1 MLAFALVTLLASP
14 VARPLLVTVDDLPI
28 AAGSLHPA
36 PAERRRITDGLL
48 AALGRHHVPA
58 VGLVTW
64 GNLVDPADPALLEAW
79 LAAGHELGSHSD
91 HHLNLTKADA
101 GAWVADVEAGRGQL
115 DAFLRARGRPLR
127 FFRFP
132 FLNEGDT
139 EAKLD
144 AARGWLAGHALR
156 NLTVTI
162 DDQDWSFERP
172 WVEAERAGDAASLAA
187 VREDYLAAL
196 RLSVRHHEASGD
208 RLLGRTS
215 PQVLLLH
222 ANQVGAENWDRLFS
236 WLEQTGHRFATADE
250 VLADPVF
257 AELPRLPASHG
268 FSLWD
273 RLAAVQRERDARE
286 QVLRLLEAQSAAWTR
301 GDLQAFCSAYAEDAT
316 FASPSGVVQG
326 RQQVLERY
334 RRRYPGRD
342 AMGALTLEL
351 VELRSAWGTEISLL
365 DDAVPSRVHAVSVVA
380 RWTLKRSGQP
390 DANGLTLIVLRPRGD
405 SWQIVQDASM

>member
-1 MLAFALVTLLASP
+1 MLALALSALLAAP

-28 AAGSLHPA
+28 SGALHPA
-36 PAERRRITDGLL
+36 ASERRRITDGLL
-48 AALGRHHVPA
+48 AALARHHVPA

-64 GNLVDPADPALLEAW
+64 GNVVDPRDPALLEAW
-79 LAAGHELGSHSD
+79 LTAGHELGSHAD
-91 HHLNLTKADA
+91 HHLNLTRTDA
-101 GAWVADVEAGRGQL
+101 GTWLADVEAGRAQL
-115 DAFLRARGRPLR
+115 DAFLRARGRGLR

-144 AARGWLAGHALR
+144 AARAWLAARGLR

-172 WVEAERAGDAASLAA
+172 WVEAQRSGDEAALAGLRD
-187 VREDYLAAL
+187 DYLAAL

-208 RLLGRTS
+208 RLLGRPA
-215 PQVLLLH
+215 PQLLLLH
-222 ANQVGAENWDRLFS
+222 ANQVGAENWDRLFL

-273 RLAAVQRERDARE
+273 RLAAVQREREARA

-301 GDLQAFCSAYAEDAT
+301 GDLEAFCSAYAEDAT
-316 FASPSGVVQG
+316 FASPSGVVHG
-326 RQQVLERY
+326 REQVLERY

-351 VELRSAWGTEISLL
+351 VELRSAWGTEVSLL
-365 DDAVPSRVHAVSVVA
+365 DDAVPSRVHSVSVVA
-380 RWTLKRSGQP
+380 RWTLKRAGQP
-390 DANGLTLIVLRPRGD
+390 DASGLTLIVLRPRGGD